1 MNLEARGFILLLILA
16 VVWTIGLI
24 NFVVEIYFTRA
35 HDMRILVVD
44 NRSVEVEFPKVF
56 KRSWNTDIIVPPT
69 TEFISE
75 GRVYLPEADYIVYF
89 LDRYYWASK
98 ELVLLDFADVEAVFL
113 NPVISGLH
121 FRFEDAGY
129 VLANENS
136 DLILRVLKSL
146 YGRRSILR
154 ELSNIDFE
162 TNKIFLKRGITIQV
176 FDWRVVEEKPEIIQN
191 LINNAEDRSK
201 YLLMS
206 DGKILRVR

>member
-1 MNLEARGFILLLILA
+1 M
-16 VVWTIGLI
+16 
-24 NFVVEIYFTRA
+24 
-35 HDMRILVVD
+35 
-44 NRSVEVEFPKVF
+44 
-56 KRSWNTDIIVPPT
+56 
-69 TEFISE
+69 
-75 GRVYLPEADYIVYF
+75 
-89 LDRYYWASK
+89 
-98 ELVLLDFADVEAVFL
+98 
-113 NPVISGLH
+113 ISGLH

-191 LINNAEDRSK
+191 LIDNAEDRSK